1 MTPEAGR
8 FLDKAHECLADARLY
23 QMQVP
28 RIAGREAYLS
38 AFHAAEALVHDRT
51 GKVAKTHRG
60 VRSEFARLTRG
71 DARVD
76 RSLAEFLAQAYELK
90 SIADYGT
97 GREAV
102 ITAETAAAAIET
114 AARFIA
120 CVTGLLASG

>member
-8 FLDKAHECLADARLY
+8 FLDKARECLADARLY
-23 QMQVP
+23 QAQAP

-38 AFHAAEALVHDRT
+38 AFHAAEALIHDRT

-71 DARVD
+71 DPRVD
-76 RSLAEFLAQAYELK
+76 RLLSEFLARAYELK

-102 ITAETAAAAIET
+102 VTAETAAAAVET
-114 AARFIA
+114 AARFIE
-120 CVTGLLASG
+120 CVASLVATG